1 MQEKGN
7 TLKINQNSTNQKRN
21 LHNKLHL
28 PMNFFFNSFVSL
40 IRQPYHCINH
50 CSYASFSS
58 LSKTPLTS
66 NRRERERESERGRR
80 RKGKEKKKRGR
91 EDEEALLLM
100 ILIRSPNSD

>member
-66 NRRERERESERGRR
+66 NRREREREREEEE
-80 RKGKEKKKRGR
+80 GKERKKRKEG
-91 EDEEALLLM
+91 EKMKKPCYL
-100 ILIRSPNSD
+100 